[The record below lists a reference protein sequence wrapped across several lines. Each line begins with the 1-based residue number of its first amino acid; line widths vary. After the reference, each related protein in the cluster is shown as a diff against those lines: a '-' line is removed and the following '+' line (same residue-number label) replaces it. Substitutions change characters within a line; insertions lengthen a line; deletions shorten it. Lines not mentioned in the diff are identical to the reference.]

1 MAISSNDKPSS
12 TSLLDHLPGKL
23 PQVRIPDDV
32 DLQVGP
38 NAIADKFSRLS
49 ADDFTGDALW
59 RDTYGLTGTMHTF
72 YSGDTIATIWNILSK
87 SRGIVSHAK
96 VVPNSAK
103 VLRLDEETSW
113 VECRLSFQTKYP
125 ATDCSAIIHLV
136 PTTSGVWKIW
146 VLRTILEQISGHGN
160 VDSLAPCMPRTN
172 GRIQQV
178 EHQITSSTKD
188 PHFHTVVVG
197 GGQSG
202 LSTGGRLQALGVSY
216 VILEKNEEVGAAWG
230 LRYNSAKLHTVREY
244 SHLPFDRTFGPELG
258 EYLGK
263 DQLATGHKRW
273 ADKYGINIWLST
285 TLVSGSW
292 DKDQRLYTLTIKK
305 NGIISKITAK
315 HVVFAT
321 GAGSQVPLIPEWPDK
336 DKFNGIIMHS
346 QNYKSAEGWRG
357 KRGIVVGTA
366 NTAHDVADDMF
377 EEGMEVTMIQRSR
390 TFVLPVE
397 YIASRYHM
405 LYNENIP
412 TEMSD
417 RTMFS
422 NPVSISRLLSAKS
435 FHAMARAE
443 PERWEALENAGFK
456 VDPYGDIQ
464 EAINIKLGGHY
475 IDVGTSAKI
484 SKGYIKVK
492 SDALVERYTSSGLLF
507 TDGTKVDA
515 DVIVLATGFDGNLR
529 NDVERIFGKAV
540 ADCAGDCFGINEEGE
555 VLGAFRVLQQPGMW
569 YLGGA
574 LGHARYYSRFIA
586 LSIKADQLGIPFPVY
601 VD

>member
-12 TSLLDHLPGKL
+12 TGLLDHLPGKL

-59 RDTYGLTGTMHTF
+59 RDTYGLTGTMRTF

-96 VVPNSAK
+96 VAPNSAK

-188 PHFHTVVVG
+188 PHFHAVVVG

-216 VILEKNEEVGAAWG
+216 VILEKSEEVGAAWG

-263 DQLATGHKRW
+263 DQLAAGHKRW

-285 TLVSGSW
+285 MLVSGSW
-292 DKDQRLYTLTIKK
+292 DKDQHLYTLTIKK

-321 GAGSQVPLIPEWPDK
+321 GAGSQVPLIPEWSDK

-397 YIASRYHM
+397 YIASRYHV

-586 LSIKADQLGIPFPVY
+586 LSTKADELGIPLPVY